1 MLISVLQTLAEILAG
16 GISLLTTT
24 EQIDFSRP
32 GSRRDESTGA
42 TLNLYCYDIRESKQ
56 VQHSGRQVDR
66 RPPEG
71 RSQPVKVS
79 WSPDWFD
86 LSLIITAWD
95 RTALGEYHLLSEAL
109 TVLLRH
115 RTLQEDFLAPELRG
129 YGSLSLSVASTP
141 PLEVG
146 ALWSAL
152 SLPLRPALFLS
163 IAIPFEPQNVVAPRV
178 WERILSFKD
187 DRNSSS
193 PAHQVLAR
201 QVTIAG
207 MVRSAVTTQP
217 IPEAKVRI
225 LDSDRSAIT
234 DREGVFY
241 FENVRNG
248 AYILNLQ
255 CPGYQSQNC
264 NVLVDGRSSAFKD
277 ILLVPDS

>member
-16 GISLLTTT
+16 GISRLTTT

-32 GSRRDESTGA
+32 GSRRDESTGP

-71 RSQPVKVS
+71 RSQPVKVT

-86 LSLIITAWD
+86 LSLLITAWD

-109 TVLLRH
+109 SVLLRH
-115 RTLQEDFLAPELRG
+115 RTLQEDFLLPELRG
-129 YGSLSLSVASTP
+129 YGNLSLSVASTP

-152 SLPLRPALFLS
+152 SLPLRPALFLTVPV
-163 IAIPFEPQNVVAPRV
+163 PFEPQNAMTPRV
-178 WERILSFKD
+178 WERILSFREGSE
-187 DRNSSS
+187 RNT
-193 PAHQVLAR
+193 PVHQVLAR

-207 MVRSAVTTQP
+207 IVKSAVTTQP
-217 IPEAKVRI
+217 VPETRVQI
-225 LDSDRSAIT
+225 LDTDCITTT

-241 FENVRNG
+241 FENIRNG
-248 AYILNLQ
+248 SYVLNLQ
-255 CPGYQSQNC
+255 CPGYISQNC
-264 NVLVDGRSSAFKD
+264 NMLVDSRSSAFKD
-277 ILLVPDS
+277 ILLVPT